1 MLTSI
6 ELKDVL
12 IKQLDSDILD
22 VIPEENIEA
31 DVDTAAQFE
40 VKVNTELCAIRNYLK
55 VNDVRKG
62 SDVDSLSTLS
72 CKRAAIKLPKIL
84 IKKISG
90 NPIEWQQFHE
100 TFKATVDQNEGIS
113 DIEKFTYL
121 KGHVEGSASKCIEGI
136 NLLNENYKHALDLL
150 SERYGKPQLI
160 ISSHMNQILKV
171 NKVTAGHKAKKLRN
185 LYDKIESHVRSL
197 ITVGVQ
203 SDHYGPLL
211 IPIVLDKLPDDIK
224 LIISRKLGSDN
235 WKINEFMDILKVEIA
250 ARESCEFMKHP
261 DNEFKRNQD
270 TEIKDKRHSTELF
283 LTTNQRVL
291 KCAFCDQQHYHD
303 KCKVVTNLEARK
315 EIISKNKLC
324 YKCLYPGHNRR
335 DCRSKSKCY
344 RCKAYGHNTAICD
357 KNKIPVIDPLYD
369 PPKEEGTFMVNSK
382 TSVLLQTSTAIVS
395 DNKDRKNVTIKVLMD
410 SGSQKTYLSER
421 IVKHLNL
428 KPIGQETM
436 VVKTFGGKN
445 GQSMNLNK
453 YEFCVKGVND
463 GCIYLKGFS
472 VPLICSPLS
481 GQRIDVVKEQ
491 FPFLKE
497 LDLTN
502 KGKGDSEIDLLIG
515 ANFYWNVIEGEI
527 RRCGSGGPIAVNS
540 KLGWMLRGPFV
551 ASNVDECSLNL
562 AVTHVMKIN
571 IDVGDDVLSRKV
583 ERF

>member
-1 MLTSI
+1 MASRLKQRRTANKKVLTNLLTEAKELIGSDYDEVVKNKIEVLLTSI

-72 CKRAAIKLPKIL
+72 CKRAAVKLPKIF
-84 IKKISG
+84 IKKFSG

-121 KGHVEGSASKCIEGI
+121 KGYVEGSASKCIEGI
-136 NLLNENYKHALDLL
+136 NLSNENYKHALDLL
-150 SERYGKPQLI
+150 SERYGNPQLI

-171 NKVTAGHKAKKLRN
+171 NKVTAGHKVKELRN

-203 SDHYGPLL
+203 SDHYGSLL

-250 ARESCEFMKHP
+250 ARESCEFMKHS

-283 LTTNQRVL
+283 LTTNPRVL
-291 KCAFCDQQHYHD
+291 KCAFCGQQHYHD
-303 KCKVVTNLEARK
+303 KCNVVTNLEARK

-324 YKCLYPGHNRR
+324 YKCLFPGHISR

-357 KNKIPVIDPLYD
+357 KDKIPVIDP
-369 PPKEEGTFMVNSK
+369 PREEGTFMVNSK

-410 SGSQKTYLSER
+410 SGSQKTYLSEP

-463 GCIYLKGFS
+463 GCSICLKGFS
-472 VPLICSPLS
+472 VPLICSP
-481 GQRIDVVKEQ
+481 
-491 FPFLKE
+491 
-497 LDLTN
+497 
-502 KGKGDSEIDLLIG
+502 
-515 ANFYWNVIEGEI
+515 IEW
-527 RRCGSGGPIAVNS
+527 AKN
-540 KLGWMLRGPFV
+540 
-551 ASNVDECSLNL
+551 
-562 AVTHVMKIN
+562 
-571 IDVGDDVLSRKV
+571 
-583 ERF
+583 